1 MKKNSVMVKTMF
13 MSILTAGIF
22 SFGFTSCSK
31 DDYTLSSEMTVNNDD
46 REYTGP
52 ALESLGL
59 NFQDFTRSGD
69 VQILDADTTQISVSK
84 AFADKL
90 GIKQFTGHPMGIRQ
104 SMEEDAYMCKA
115 TRQKLI
121 GDRYIIDVAPCTLA
135 ELLKG
140 QSFRMSSDLFVNTD
154 QASTRT
160 RAAELN
166 IPEYAAKYID
176 DDNVI
181 HPTAVT
187 YRPAEGEDAT
197 RSSVMVYGT
206 FSADD
211 IMMARQGDSRFWPV
225 DQIKAFVKKAYEW
238 TKDKTKYNVR
248 EYHRNQSLVQDNTTY
263 TKKFEFGP
271 KPKKKGEKVDTFNVT
286 VKVPV
291 DFALTYDF
299 ILDAKGSLVSLP
311 DVNRFETTIKG
322 TFEFAPEVTL
332 GFSKKFEIPE
342 DKQRVKIIKFPSVS
356 LHFTIGIIP
365 ITVNIDPYV
374 FLKLE
379 GSVSGSA
386 YTGLRYHYASNFK
399 FGGAYYNND
408 WNFIKEYNCED
419 NSISMIP
426 PTAEFKAHAG
436 VGLMLGADVIIQKLA
451 GPKLAVG
458 PKLTADAEL
467 RLNQDPDQC
476 HFKSS
481 VDVAVVGEIGAKL
494 KIFAWDL
501 GEVEKEIKFGEPY
514 NLFHYNFP
522 HQPGDDANGSLDNVM
537 KLLMPFAMNQ

>member
-1 MKKNSVMVKTMF
+1 MF

-22 SFGFTSCSK
+22 SFGFTSCNK

-46 REYTGP
+46 QEYTGP

-69 VQILDADTTQISVSK
+69 VQILDADTTQICVSK

-121 GDRYIIDVAPCTLA
+121 GDRYIIDVVPCTLA

-225 DQIKAFVKKAYEW
+225 DQIKKFIKKAYEW
-238 TKDKTKYNVR
+238 TKDHTKYNVR

-271 KPKKKGEKVDTFNVT
+271 KPKKKGEKVDTFNVN

-299 ILDAKGSLVSLP
+299 ILDARGSLVSLP
-311 DVNRFETTIKG
+311 DVNRFETTING

-342 DKQRVKIIKFPSVS
+342 DKQRLKLIKFPSVS

-374 FLKLE
+374 FMKLE

-408 WNFIKEYNCED
+408 WHFIKEYNCED

-436 VGLMLGADVIIQKLA
+436 IGLMLGADVIIQKLA

-481 VDVAVVGEIGAKL
+481 VDVGVVGEIGAKL

-501 GEVEKEIKFGEPY
+501 GEVEKEIKFGDPY